1 MMVTLLLIWFR
12 RCFMFVQF
20 PQKFL
25 TDDLANRLDLLF
37 RPVLQICIPMT
48 TFCVSRLWVG
58 LYFISDVGS
67 VIKIGSPLCRTQNSY
82 SLSIKLLILSFSPF
96 IIWIS
101 SSCRF
106 LYSFIYSLSG
116 LLFLLSK
123 NWKLFSSVITLWI
136 SRVYSF
142 YLNAL

>member
-48 TFCVSRLWVG
+48 IFYASRLWVG
-58 LYFISDVGS
+58 LYFISGV
-67 VIKIGSPLCRTQNSY
+67 GSPLCRTQNSY
-82 SLSIKLLILSFSPF
+82 SLSMKLLILSFSPF